1 MRTAR
6 MEPSE
11 ETGMRSMQYLSDIM
25 HAMHNAGTRE
35 AFLLRSHAANYAL
48 FISGIFADNVEM
60 RTRQRGAPDLSFYE
74 AVGQMNYRAA
84 SEYREAKRFKL
95 QSIYEELAGGFREV
109 RLALNDLA
117 SRLLHLDAP
126 SALIIAT

>member
-1 MRTAR
+1 MKSRESADFVASVLEGVMRTAR
-6 MEPSE
+6 MQPSE
-11 ETGMRSMQYLSDIM
+11 QTGIRGTQYLSDIM
-25 HAMHNAGTRE
+25 NAMNNAGTRE

-84 SEYREAKRFKL
+84 SEYREAK
-95 QSIYEELAGGFREV
+95 SSGCGNTSSGE
-109 RLALNDLA
+109 RL
-117 SRLLHLDAP
+117 SR
-126 SALIIAT
+126 SSSCSERSG

>member
-1 MRTAR
+1 MQT
-6 MEPSE
+6 SE
-11 ETGMRSMQYLSDIM
+11 QTGIRGTQYLSDIM
-25 HAMHNAGTRE
+25 NAMNNAGTRE

-84 SEYREAKRFKL
+84 SEYREAKKFRL
-95 QSIYEELAGGFREV
+95 QTIYEELASGFREV

-117 SRLLHLDAP
+117 SRLLHLDTPTAP
-126 SALIIAT
+126 IIAS